1 MRKARCHEWIPALWR
16 LTKLRRKENEQ
27 ILQFES
33 HLTYI
38 DESQSYNW
46 FMFSFILIM
55 CRIQTD
61 NVILSKWVLKA
72 SFMANEVYVHRWCVK
87 RKNGDWCVQGGV
99 GVWEAVFMKSSVTG
113 SGFPCTFHVTQGS
126 RTSRFNWE
134 KQGYQ
139 VQGKLQGAGLAGAR
153 CKAAQNL
160 KRLFL
165 WRRNASQIAQL
176 HWVI

>member
-72 SFMANEVYVHRWCVK
+72 SFMANVVYVHRWCVK

-126 RTSRFNWE
+126 RASRCR
-134 KQGYQ
+134 
-139 VQGKLQGAGLAGAR
+139 AT

-160 KRLFL
+160 KRLSF

>member
-33 HLTYI
+33 PLTYI

-61 NVILSKWVLKA
+61 NVILSKWALRHLSWQTWFTFIVDVWRERMVIDVLVSERQCLWSQA
-72 SFMANEVYVHRWCVK
+72 SLALAFLAHSMWLRA
-87 RKNGDWCVQGGV
+87 
-99 GVWEAVFMKSSVTG
+99 
-113 SGFPCTFHVTQGS
+113 
-126 RTSRFNWE
+126 
-134 KQGYQ
+134 
-139 VQGKLQGAGLAGAR
+139 AGLAGAGQGARCWASR

-160 KRLFL
+160 KRLSL